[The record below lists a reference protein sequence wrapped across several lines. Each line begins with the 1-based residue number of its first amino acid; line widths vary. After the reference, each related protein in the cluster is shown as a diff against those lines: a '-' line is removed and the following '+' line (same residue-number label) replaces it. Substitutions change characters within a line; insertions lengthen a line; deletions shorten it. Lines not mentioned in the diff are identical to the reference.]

1 MRRRLAVPGIS
12 CPDWNDR
19 PRVYCDPKLGFS
31 PRPRSAESGLPADT
45 VLDTLDL
52 EVRPGETVAMMQRR
66 ALLGGALGAVTLAT
80 GEAGSGM
87 AMTQTPI
94 NHAPPEPLIWPA
106 LTKLSSGIRSF
117 NGHTDTVGDKVR
129 EPGRQLTSRVLAER
143 S

>member
-45 VLDTLDL
+45 VLDTLDF
-52 EVRPGETVAMMQRR
+52 EVRPGDGRHDAAACSSWGRTRR
-66 ALLGGALGAVTLAT
+66 RNLGNRRSGIGD
-80 GEAGSGM
+80 GHGAGSDQPR
-87 AMTQTPI
+87 A
-94 NHAPPEPLIWPA
+94 PEPLIWPA